1 MTAAAQNIDAAWDF
15 SDPAASEARFA
26 AMLAESDRRAAA
38 AESAEIRTQLARAQ
52 GLQRNF
58 AAAHQTLDLV
68 EQWLAAQPDEYPRIR
83 VRLLLERGRVHRS
96 AGNLAAADPFFV
108 QAFEFA
114 CRHTPALDGLAVDAA
129 HMAAMTAAAQDAAD
143 WNARALALAESSPN
157 PDARRWRAS
166 ILNNMGWTEFA
177 AGNAAAAL
185 TYFERALH
193 ARLEQGID
201 GPRRGPW
208 LIARWC
214 VARAHRALGRF
225 DDALAE
231 QLRLRDEHA
240 AAGTS
245 DGFVSEEIA
254 ECLLAL
260 GRGTES
266 RTFFAA
272 AHRALSA
279 DPWLSAQEPA
289 RIERLRKLGEGVP

>member
-15 SDPAASEARFA
+15 ADPAASAARFV
-26 AMLAESDRRAAA
+26 AMLDESDRTGAAA
-38 AESAEIRTQLARAQ
+38 QSAEIRTQLARAR

-68 EQWLAAQPDEYPRIR
+68 ESWLAAQPADNPRIR
-83 VRLLLERGRVHRS
+83 VRILLERGRVHRS
-96 AGNLAAADPFFV
+96 SGNPAAADPLFI
-108 QAFEFA
+108 QAFELA
-114 CRHTPALDGLAVDAA
+114 SAQSPALDGLAVDAA
-129 HMAAMTAAAQDAAD
+129 HMAALTAAAENVAV
-143 WNARALALAESSPN
+143 WNTRALSLAESSTN

-166 ILNNMGWTEFA
+166 LLNNMGWSEFA

-193 ARLEQGID
+193 ARLEQGTD
-201 GPRRGPW
+201 GPRSGPW

-214 VARAHRALGRF
+214 VARAHRALGRI
-225 DDALAE
+225 DEALAE

-260 GRGTES
+260 GRGAES
-266 RTFFAA
+266 RPYFAA

-279 DPWLSAQEPA
+279 DSWLCDQEPA
-289 RIERLRKLGEGVP
+289 RIERLRKLGEEAP